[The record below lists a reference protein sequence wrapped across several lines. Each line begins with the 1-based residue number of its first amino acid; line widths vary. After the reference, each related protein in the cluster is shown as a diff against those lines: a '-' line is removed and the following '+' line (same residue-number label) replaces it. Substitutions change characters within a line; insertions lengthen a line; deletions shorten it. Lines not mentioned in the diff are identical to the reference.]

1 MANSSFFD
9 FHCEAGVEWHACASG
24 SKFVGCCAADPCSNG
39 CAQGS
44 IRPGAFNIT
53 HHGEFPDA
61 SCGAA
66 SNFWSCIA
74 GPSFWGCCKSNPC
87 STGICPQGDLVPA
100 FMDRPEQL
108 QAYVSASSTDA
119 STPSTPGASASPKA
133 DTSSKS
139 NTGAIVG
146 GVVGGVFVIGI
157 IGALIL
163 FFLRRRRNRKR
174 EEGYM
179 GAATMV
185 PMMNAEK
192 HNGNSNSVQYDG
204 QSPPPTYSSPEQ
216 NYQQGFPVKGQQSY
230 HQFASHASEPQ
241 ELPADVTPPRAQRY
255 SELPAEIS
263 QGVDNRRFSEL
274 PAGANEP
281 TRPSELESPETS
293 PRPQQTEFPNDMAK
307 RTGENGG
314 LGIH

>member
-1 MANSSFFD
+1 
-9 FHCEAGVEWHACASG
+9 
-24 SKFVGCCAADPCSNG
+24 
-39 CAQGS
+39 
-44 IRPGAFNIT
+44 
-53 HHGEFPDA
+53 
-61 SCGAA
+61 
-66 SNFWSCIA
+66 
-74 GPSFWGCCKSNPC
+74 
-87 STGICPQGDLVPA
+87 
-100 FMDRPEQL
+100 MDRPEQL

-192 HNGNSNSVQYDG
+192 HNGNSNSVQYDA
-204 QSPPPTYSSPEQ
+204 PPTYSSPEQ

>member
-1 MANSSFFD
+1 
-9 FHCEAGVEWHACASG
+9 
-24 SKFVGCCAADPCSNG
+24 
-39 CAQGS
+39 
-44 IRPGAFNIT
+44 
-53 HHGEFPDA
+53 
-61 SCGAA
+61 
-66 SNFWSCIA
+66 
-74 GPSFWGCCKSNPC
+74 
-87 STGICPQGDLVPA
+87 
-100 FMDRPEQL
+100 MDRPEQL